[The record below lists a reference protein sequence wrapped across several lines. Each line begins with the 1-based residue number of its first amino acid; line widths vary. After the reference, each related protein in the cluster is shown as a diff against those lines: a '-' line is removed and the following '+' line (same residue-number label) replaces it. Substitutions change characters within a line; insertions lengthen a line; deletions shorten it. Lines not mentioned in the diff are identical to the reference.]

1 MRPPGCGLL
10 YARRSQL
17 LAASLV
23 GGLVLAGTWGSLFQV
38 GAYDESAIVA
48 AVWRVHLGQIPGRDF
63 PLTLPPL
70 ALLPGVLAWAV
81 AAPRLWTL
89 YASAGLS
96 VVLATLVLWWM
107 TPTWKPLPRL
117 ALVTAATI
125 PTVADGWLWHSSLTS
140 VVALVYAVAVSQR
153 RLGVASISAGL
164 LALGKANVAW
174 PALLV
179 GAALLPGPTV
189 AGAGFAVL
197 GLTVSGWPGLSM
209 FTRNIVLAQDRFSLP
224 PAVVPPASRPL
235 LAAVVGLTLAV
246 RGKDRRVGFV
256 VAACCGIAT
265 NFDLPLHDAPL
276 LLGSLLVLAIPGTS
290 GVVGLVLAGAIHA
303 GMTRA
308 RARMVGDFFEDS
320 LTTDIRPG
328 FLEGLHSGPRWQN
341 VVAEVDRAVLLGD
354 RVFLGMRLEIL
365 YPQTGKEPLSGLPVW
380 WHAGTSYLRAQRPEV
395 VRAFWQDPPDV
406 AVWLSGDHARVPEE
420 ITRGVEACYL
430 HVVGYLTLDV
440 FVPPPDRVCGPA
452 RMPK

>member
-1 MRPPGCGLL
+1 MRR
-10 YARRSQL
+10 AQL

-70 ALLPGVLAWAV
+70 ALLPGILAWAV

-89 YASAGLS
+89 YASAGLC

-107 TPTWKPLPRL
+107 TPTWKPLHRL

-125 PTVADGWLWHSSLTS
+125 PTVTDGWLWHSSLTS

-153 RLGVASISAGL
+153 RPGVASISAGL

-197 GLTVSGWPGLSM
+197 GLIVSGWPGLSM
-209 FTRNIVLAQDRFSLP
+209 FTQNIALAQDRLSLP
-224 PAVVPPASRPL
+224 PDGVPVSRPL
-235 LAAVVGLTLAV
+235 LAAVVGLTLAA
-246 RGKDRRVGFV
+246 RGRDRRVGFV
-256 VAACCGIAT
+256 VAACCGVAT
-265 NFDLPLHDAPL
+265 NFDTPLHDAPL

-303 GMTRA
+303 GMTRT

-320 LTTDIRPG
+320 LTTDTRPG

-365 YPQTGKEPLSGLPVW
+365 YPQTGKEPLPGLPVW

-406 AVWLSGDHARVPEE
+406 VVWLSKDHARVPEE
-420 ITRGVEACYL
+420 ITRGVEECYTP
-430 HVVGYLTLDV
+430 VPGYLVLDV
-440 FVPPPDRVCGPA
+440 FVQSPDRDCMV
-452 RMPK
+452 PK